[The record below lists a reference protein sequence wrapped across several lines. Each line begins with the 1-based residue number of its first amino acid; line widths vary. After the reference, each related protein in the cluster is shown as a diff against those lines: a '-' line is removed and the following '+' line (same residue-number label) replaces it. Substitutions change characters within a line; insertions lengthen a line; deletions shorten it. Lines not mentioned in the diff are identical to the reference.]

1 MAYTPTVYTNDA
13 SSPDLDATNLN
24 KSEQGIKDAHLMTAP
39 VDCTSRVA
47 EYTGDG
53 IPLIPDN
60 VAGAAFVRNKNWTD
74 IPSGWQ
80 ISGATASYVDGR
92 LRLTATGGYP
102 QIFASSY
109 SGYSGKQLV
118 YRVRK
123 ISGSAAIFKISSS
136 GTIKTSSIVLGLS
149 VYDSIILPSLSANL
163 VLNFEIATAG
173 DVYEIESIYI
183 GTGAYDTPALDRAGN
198 GNSLTLNAVTPV
210 NGKFYKEMS
219 FNGVTSFGVDKSPV
233 VGTSGTLIMRWKR
246 NRVGTAET
254 LISNQSATTDGLR
267 YHIDAS
273 NNLYAIIGGSS
284 PVSILIKS
292 GFTDITASHTFGIR
306 FSDTSATPFYDG
318 VDGTAVSAT
327 QVLGLAN
334 LAIGRNQIDST
345 GYASG
350 QGCFRVDSRI
360 WTADEARAWSLNP
373 ISIDS
378 RV

>member
-13 SSPDLDATNLN
+13 SSPDLNATNLN
-24 KSEQGIKDAHLMTAP
+24 KSEQGIKLAHDIAVP

-60 VAGAAFVRNKNWTD
+60 VAGTTYRSNFATTD
-74 IPSGWQ
+74 GWE
-80 ISGATASYVDGR
+80 
-92 LRLTATGGYP
+92 TATG
-102 QIFASSY
+102 
-109 SGYSGKQLV
+109 
-118 YRVRK
+118 
-123 ISGSAAIFKISSS
+123 
-136 GTIKTSSIVLGLS
+136 TLS
-149 VYDSIILPSLSANL
+149 VSNGKLKFVASAVSCNFVKETITRLANGQHLVMKVTSLIDSNMSIRAGTYANAMKIIAVKAGVPIL
-163 VLNFEIATAG
+163 VPISTTGITSTTALWISFNTQVTVEL
-173 DVYEIESIYI
+173 DTIYI
-183 GTGAYDTPALDRAGN
+183 GTGAYDTPALDRSGN
-198 GNSLTLNAVTPV
+198 GNSLALTAVTPV
-210 NGKFYKEMS
+210 NGKYGKEMS
-219 FNGVTSFGVDKSPV
+219 FNGFTSFGVDKSPI

-292 GFTDITASHTFGIR
+292 GFTDTTSSHVFGIK
-306 FSDTSATPFYDG
+306 FSASSATPFYDG
-318 VDGTAVSAT
+318 VDGSAVSAT

-350 QGCFRVDSRI
+350 QGCFRADSRI